1 MKLIDIIYIP
11 KFEPDVEAEFNT
23 HTLKLYAP
31 LLPPTMVI
39 GALVVVAIQFWQL
52 MLFPDALTAT
62 MPIALGLLLHLAA
75 CIALSLHERSYANI
89 RNWMLFCLFLYI
101 GSAIGLSATLAHVHN
116 GSVAGVGALILGTIA
131 APAIVRGAKQAIF
144 VLLVYLAVSVTTLNL
159 LGVSRFDINNI
170 IWWVMMSSVLAIFFA
185 QLFDVANRRAYELAR
200 QLRDTKKQS
209 DDLLT
214 NLMPRSIAD
223 RLIAGEDL
231 IADRHDS
238 VTVLFADVA
247 GFTELSLHL
256 SAKSLVRLLNDLFS
270 KFDAIVEKHGAE
282 KIKIIGD
289 AYMVAGGL
297 FDRSGNHA
305 DHLADIA
312 LDMQQAVADFRE
324 QTGHKLKLRVGMH
337 SGPVIA
343 GVIGKNKLA
352 YDLWGNTVNTA
363 NLMENQGLPD
373 EIQITV
379 ETRDMLS
386 DSYRTIRRG
395 EISLKG
401 QSPRTTYLLRGTFS

>member
-11 KFEPDVEAEFNT
+11 KFEPDVEDAFNA
-23 HTLKLYAP
+23 HTLTLFAP

-39 GALVVVAIQFWQL
+39 GAVVVVAIQFWQV
-52 MLFPDALTAT
+52 MLFPDALAAT
-62 MPIALGLLLHLAA
+62 VPIALGLLLHLGA
-75 CIALSLHERSYANI
+75 CIALSLYPRSYANM
-89 RNWMLFCLFLYI
+89 RNWILFCLFLYI
-101 GSAIGLSATLAHVHN
+101 GSAIGLSATLAHVGN
-116 GSVAGVGALILGTIA
+116 GTVAGVGALILGTIA
-131 APAIVRGAKQAIF
+131 APAIVRGAKQAIL
-144 VLLVYLAVSVTTLNL
+144 VLMVYLFVAVTTLYL
-159 LGVSRFDINNI
+159 LGVSRFNILNI
-170 IWWVMMSSVLAIFFA
+170 IWWVVMSSVLAIFFA
-185 QLFDVANRRAYELAR
+185 QLFDVANRRAYQLG
-200 QLRDTKKQS
+200 QLLRDTKKQT

-214 NLMPRSIAD
+214 NLMPRGIAD

-247 GFTELSLHL
+247 GFTDLSLRL

-270 KFDAIVEKHGAE
+270 QFDAIVREHGAE

-305 DHLADIA
+305 DHIADIA
-312 LDMQQAVADFRE
+312 LDMQQAVEEFQL

-363 NLMENQGLPD
+363 NLMETQGLPG

-386 DSYRTIRRG
+386 DRYRIIRRG
-395 EISLKG
+395 EIALKG
-401 QSPRTTYLLRGTFS
+401 QSPRTTYLLRKGLG